1 MPWREKSNMINSLIE
16 VLKVELKELNELLI
30 LLDKQYK
37 LIINKDVFGMESL
50 VEEIKLKN
58 RTVAESEVNRRKVLG
73 KESIKDIILSSK
85 NEELEDVYRKIQ
97 KLLNEMILQKD
108 TNDLLIKQQLSF
120 TNKLLNLINPK
131 RDIPIYNSYGN
142 IRR

>member
-1 MPWREKSNMINSLIE
+1 MINSLIE

-37 LIINKDVFGMESL
+37 LIINKDIFGMEAV

-58 RTVAESEVNRRKVLG
+58 RSVAESEVNRRKVLG
-73 KESIKDIILSSK
+73 KESIKDIIITSK
-85 NEELEDVYRKIQ
+85 NEELENVYRKIQ
-97 KLLNEMILQKD
+97 KLLNTIILQKD

>member
-1 MPWREKSNMINSLIE
+1 MINSLIE

-131 RDIPIYNSYGN
+131 RDILIYNSYGN

>member
-1 MPWREKSNMINSLIE
+1 MINSLIE

-37 LIINKDVFGMESL
+37 LIINKDIFGMEAV

-58 RTVAESEVNRRKVLG
+58 RSVAESEVNRRKVLG
-73 KESIKDIILSSK
+73 KESIKDIIITSK
-85 NEELEDVYRKIQ
+85 NEELENVYRKIQ
-97 KLLNEMILQKD
+97 KLLNTIILQKD

-120 TNKLLNLINPK
+120 TNKLLNLINPR
-131 RDIPIYNSYGN
+131 RDIPTYNSYGN

>member
-1 MPWREKSNMINSLIE
+1 MINSLIE

-58 RTVAESEVNRRKVLG
+58 KTVAESEVNRRKVLG

>member
-1 MPWREKSNMINSLIE
+1 MINNLIE
-16 VLKVELKELNELLI
+16 VLKEEEKELNELLI

-37 LIINKDVFGMESL
+37 LIIKKDIFGMEAV

-58 RTVAESEVNRRKVLG
+58 KTVAESEVNRRKVLG

>member
-1 MPWREKSNMINSLIE
+1 MINSLIE

>member
-1 MPWREKSNMINSLIE
+1 MINNLIE
-16 VLKVELKELNELLI
+16 VLKEEEKELNELLI

-37 LIINKDVFGMESL
+37 LIINKDIFGMEAI

-58 RTVAESEVNRRKVLG
+58 KTVAESEVNRRKVLG
-73 KESIKDIILSSK
+73 KESIKDIIITSK

-97 KLLNEMILQKD
+97 KLLNTIILQKD

-120 TNKLLNLINPK
+120 TNKLLNLINPR
-131 RDIPIYNSYGN
+131 RDIPTYNSYGN

>member
-1 MPWREKSNMINSLIE
+1 MINSLIE

-37 LIINKDVFGMESL
+37 LIINKDIFGMEAV

-58 RTVAESEVNRRKVLG
+58 RSVAESEVNRRKVLG